1 MSQVVLAGS
10 IRTPIGAFLGTL
22 SDISTVD
29 LGTICAQESIRR
41 ANVPVDEIDEVILGH
56 VLAASQGKSVRFE
69 KKFPTISRLS
79 FIIELSLKEI
89 IYSESKESSSGKGRT
104 GGGSVLKYFSK
115 SIQKSSLTN
124 LNESKFRGSG
134 SGGTMWSRVSSSVVS
149 CVT

>member
-56 VLAASQGKSVRFE
+56 VLAASQGKLVRFHE
-69 KKFPTISRLS
+69 RVFPTISRLS
-79 FIIELSLKEI
+79 FIIELSMKEI

-115 SIQKSSLTN
+115 SIQKSS
-124 LNESKFRGSG
+124 
-134 SGGTMWSRVSSSVVS
+134 
-149 CVT
+149 